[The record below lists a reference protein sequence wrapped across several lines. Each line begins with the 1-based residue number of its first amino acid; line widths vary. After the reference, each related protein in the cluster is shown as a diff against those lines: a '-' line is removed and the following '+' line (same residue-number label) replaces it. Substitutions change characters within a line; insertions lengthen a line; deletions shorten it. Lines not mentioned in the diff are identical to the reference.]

1 MLGYSRQNYINART
15 KMKRFY
21 DFTLALQFNNRDL
34 VLLHLHYLR
43 ATYIGIGKIE
53 FTLEVEE
60 KILNF
65 YHYLIHSMV
74 FTVMFTKEKH

>member
-1 MLGYSRQNYINART
+1 
-15 KMKRFY
+15 MKRFY

-53 FTLEVEE
+53 FTLGEEE
-60 KILNF
+60 KFKIF
-65 YHYLIHSMV
+65 I
-74 FTVMFTKEKH
+74 TI